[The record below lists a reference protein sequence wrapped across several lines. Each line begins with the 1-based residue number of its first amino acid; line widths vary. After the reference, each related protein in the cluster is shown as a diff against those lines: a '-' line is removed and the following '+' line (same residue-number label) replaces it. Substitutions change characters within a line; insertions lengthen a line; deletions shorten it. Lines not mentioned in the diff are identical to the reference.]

1 MPLSYNLSHQV
12 NFFFPTQSRYVSLT
26 KQNCDHFNV
35 LKQMVEVKNQC
46 GLELSEQVF

>member
-1 MPLSYNLSHQV
+1 MPLSYKVSHQV
-12 NFFFPTQSRYVSLT
+12 NFFFTQSRYVSLT
-26 KQNCDHFNV
+26 KPSCDHFNV